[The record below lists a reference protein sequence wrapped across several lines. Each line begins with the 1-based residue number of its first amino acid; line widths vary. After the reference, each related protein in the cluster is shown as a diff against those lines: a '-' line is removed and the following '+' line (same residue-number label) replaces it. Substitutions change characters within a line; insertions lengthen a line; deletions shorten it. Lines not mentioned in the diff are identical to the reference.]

1 MTDRPDGETTSGTTA
16 KAGKGRQKAPPVLDL
31 PAEAVNEV
39 KPDAPSAEP
48 AASADPSPAV
58 DPLPSESPSGA
69 EAPVTV
75 SSEPA
80 SATSSEPVQPS
91 VAQPSRFI
99 PVLAGLVAGL
109 VGGAAASQFLP
120 RLQPA
125 TDAALVG
132 RVAQLEQQARAVRPG
147 EAVPTAVAQKIQQLD
162 SLLVELPKR
171 EAALKAEIASLRQ
184 ALESRPAVVPSQPTG
199 PSPAIE
205 ALTDR
210 LGTLEQ
216 GVRSLPQGVSQLS
229 ARVDALQPRLETVA
243 RDLQTLSGR
252 IGGLGARDALSGANA
267 RLAAVTLAEEAFAG
281 SRPLAPALDLLK
293 GLLPDA
299 APLTALQPFAERGPE
314 APAALAAALKAAV
327 PKPPAPE
334 EGKPASWAE
343 RMRQSAMSFV
353 DIRKTGNVTGV
364 DDQSAIRRAEQAV
377 LRGDLAGALAATARL
392 SPAMAPAL
400 AEWRALLERQVKG
413 RETLAQLRRESLTFL
428 AQTVQAAK

>member
-39 KPDAPSAEP
+39 KPDEP
-48 AASADPSPAV
+48 AAETAASSGPNPAV
-58 DPLPSESPSGA
+58 DLPLMEAPSGV
-69 EAPVTV
+69 EAPATA
-75 SSEPA
+75 SPEPGPQP
-80 SATSSEPVQPS
+80 AT
-91 VAQPSRFI
+91 QPSRLM

-120 RLQPA
+120 HLSGAQPA

-132 RVAQLEQQARAVRPG
+132 RVAQLEQQARAIRPA
-147 EAVPTAVAQKIQQLD
+147 EAVPPAVAQKIQQLD
-162 SLLVELPKR
+162 SLLAELPKR

-184 ALESRPAVVPSQPTG
+184 ALESRPAAIASQPAG

-210 LGTLEQ
+210 LGNLEQ
-216 GVRSLPQGVSQLS
+216 GVRTLPQGVSQLS
-229 ARVDALQPRLETVA
+229 ARVDALQPRLETVT
-243 RDLQTLSGR
+243 RDLQNLSGR

-281 SRPLAPALDLLK
+281 AQPLAPALDLLK
-293 GLLPDA
+293 GLLPDT
-299 APLTALQPFAERGPE
+299 APLASLQPFAERGPD
-314 APAALAAALKAAV
+314 APAALVAALKAAL
-327 PKPPAPE
+327 PKPPSPE
-334 EGKPASWAE
+334 EGKPVSWTE

-377 LRGDLAGALAATARL
+377 LRGDLAGALAATSRL

-400 AEWRALLERQVKG
+400 AEWRASLERQVKG
-413 RETLAQLRRESLTFL
+413 REALAQLRREALTFL